1 MIDEFIKSAENAS
14 YAIVCK
20 LIDMGLVESEP
31 EGLALEHE
39 FTKIIRDKFGL
50 QKINSYI
57 CTMKFIAIL
66 KTNRS
71 EYDANLAANNSIS
84 VKELIRELEQ
94 IDEDAK
100 IVFSN
105 DNGQTYG
112 YIDESCVDIKEIET
126 EEDIERRKRMG
137 ELAEELTELLAEY
150 ENDYFN
156 DKENIQPMTDEEY
169 RKKQDQLF
177 ADYNITREEF
187 NNYNFQL

>member
-1 MIDEFIKSAENAS
+1 
-14 YAIVCK
+14 
-20 LIDMGLVESEP
+20 
-31 EGLALEHE
+31 
-39 FTKIIRDKFGL
+39 
-50 QKINSYI
+50 
-57 CTMKFIAIL
+57 MKFIAIL

-71 EYDANLAANNSIS
+71 EYDANLAAINSIS

-105 DNGQTYG
+105 DNGYTYG

-137 ELAEELTELLAEY
+137 ELAEELTELQAEY

-177 ADYNITREEF
+177 SDYNITREEF
-187 NNYNFQL
+187 NNYNF

>member
-1 MIDEFIKSAENAS
+1 
-14 YAIVCK
+14 
-20 LIDMGLVESEP
+20 
-31 EGLALEHE
+31 
-39 FTKIIRDKFGL
+39 
-50 QKINSYI
+50 
-57 CTMKFIAIL
+57 MKFIAIL

-105 DNGQTYG
+105 DNGYTYG

-187 NNYNFQL
+187 NNYNF